1 MDSTQL
7 IALAVAAAA
16 VWIVVTKSK
25 AGTTATTGKVTAADG
40 KITSAPS
47 RWDLIT
53 SNPAAYT
60 SSVDEYGINGF

>member
-1 MDSTQL
+1 MDNTQL
-7 IALAVAAAA
+7 IALAMAGIA
-16 VWIVVTKSK
+16 VWLITKQSK
-25 AGTTATTGKVTAADG
+25 GSNGSGKVSAADG
-40 KITSAPS
+40 RITSAPT

>member
-16 VWIVVTKSK
+16 VWLVVTKK
-25 AGTTATTGKVTAADG
+25 NATTATTGKVSAADG
-40 KITSAPS
+40 KITTSPS

-60 SSVDEYGINGF
+60 STVDNYGINGF